1 MFWVSPTPVRHV
13 SAADGGEKWTTRGF
27 WEVKVHEEI
36 GGPTLRFCLEEPSI
50 VGVAQVSYWAATLIP
65 TVLRQTFDETRS
77 NYWIHFCDARKS

>member
-50 VGVAQVSYWAATLIP
+50 VGVAQVSY
-65 TVLRQTFDETRS
+65 
-77 NYWIHFCDARKS
+77 